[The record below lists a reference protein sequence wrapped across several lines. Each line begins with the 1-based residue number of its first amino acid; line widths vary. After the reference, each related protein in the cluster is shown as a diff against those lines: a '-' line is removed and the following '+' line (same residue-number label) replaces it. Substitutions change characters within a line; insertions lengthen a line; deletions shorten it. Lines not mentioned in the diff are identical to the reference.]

1 MASHSIE
8 ECTGN
13 IINDDETD
21 YGSDF
26 SPEEAEILLDVATGN
41 QQLESEDNPIVTG
54 IEHYEEPVLRMP
66 HTFGRESKSPL
77 FRAAATAEEVAERM
91 RRSVE
96 IDSFATYKTSN
107 HSKEITTLEANVPL
121 DASSSSISP
130 DSRSP
135 LERFRTQ
142 PKKALSVTDLVS
154 PAWCELQYWYT
165 LTRHGKKIRTPAMKQ
180 GSVIHKELEK
190 QVHTTVTVDITTKV
204 DAWGLRIWNVI
215 QGLRTLRDTGQT
227 RELEIWGVV
236 DGLVVIGV
244 IDELSYICPD
254 TELED
259 SLQRPSKLPQTKPPP
274 DQPAISEFFAAVGSS
289 SLAEAARN
297 KPRHQNN
304 MVYICDVKTRSTR
317 SLPAEAAFRPTKM
330 QLMLYHSLLSS
341 LAMNEVDFGVL
352 TSRYDLDPLA
362 PFSDLF
368 IAQVGS
374 LNNDIL
380 YGTQYI
386 PGGSQEIEQWSQD
399 SMTTLLAHNSLS
411 ALWSLMITEF
421 QTVLPHGAASLS
433 NVLRA
438 EYRKSDTGEIMGSKT
453 FAMDSKV
460 LKSYVDLEMQW
471 WRGERK
477 PQGVV
482 VEEAFKCRSCEFA
495 DDCEWRLG
503 KIEEAREKVRKSR
516 SK

>member
-1 MASHSIE
+1 
-8 ECTGN
+8 
-13 IINDDETD
+13 
-21 YGSDF
+21 
-26 SPEEAEILLDVATGN
+26 
-41 QQLESEDNPIVTG
+41 
-54 IEHYEEPVLRMP
+54 
-66 HTFGRESKSPL
+66 
-77 FRAAATAEEVAERM
+77 
-91 RRSVE
+91 
-96 IDSFATYKTSN
+96 
-107 HSKEITTLEANVPL
+107 
-121 DASSSSISP
+121 
-130 DSRSP
+130 
-135 LERFRTQ
+135 
-142 PKKALSVTDLVS
+142 
-154 PAWCELQYWYT
+154 
-165 LTRHGKKIRTPAMKQ
+165 MKQ

-236 DGLVVIGV
+236 DGLVVNGV

-259 SLQRPSKLPQTKPPP
+259 SLQRLSKLPQTKPPP

-297 KPRHQNN
+297 KARHQDNK
-304 MVYICDVKTRSTR
+304 VYICDVKTRSTR
-317 SLPAEAAFRPTKM
+317 SLPAETAFRPTKM

-374 LNNDIL
+374 LNSDIL
-380 YGTQYI
+380 YGTQST

-421 QTVLPHGAASLS
+421 QTVLPHGAASLG

-471 WRGERK
+471 WRGERQ

-482 VEEAFKCRSCEFA
+482 IEEAFKCRSCEFA
-495 DDCEWRLG
+495 DDCEWRLS
-503 KIEEAREKVRKSR
+503 KIEEAKEKVRKSR